1 MKPEDMAAEAVAAI
15 NAGTRMSMVFR
26 KGQKRPPG
34 FPRGELLCENYDGRH
49 VYSFDP
55 MRVLAW
61 LTANGLIEAKLA
73 APSPSVNEQPV
84 APVDR
89 RKA

>member
-15 NAGTRMSMVFR
+15 NAGSRMSMVFR
-26 KGQKRPPG
+26 KGQKRPPK

-55 MRVLAW
+55 ERVLAW
-61 LTANGLIEAKLA
+61 LVANGLVA
-73 APSPSVNEQPV
+73 AERSS
-84 APVDR
+84 
-89 RKA
+89 KT

>member
-1 MKPEDMAAEAVAAI
+1 MRPIEMAKDAAEAV

-55 MRVLAW
+55 LRVLAW
-61 LTANGLIEAKLA
+61 LAANGLVKTTVA
-73 APSPSVNEQPV
+73 ATSTSTAGKE
-84 APVDR
+84 
-89 RKA
+89 KE